1 MTITDTIIPGAYIF
15 EPKVFR
21 DNRGYFIETFN
32 RKHFIEK
39 GIDVDFVQDNQSVSH
54 KNVVR
59 GLHAQKGPFEQG
71 KLVRVIQGAVIDIAL
86 DVRKGSPAYGKH
98 IAIELTADN
107 NKQLYIP
114 PGCLH
119 GFVSLQDNTVFAYK
133 VTNYFD
139 KDSESGLIWN
149 DPALAIGWGINQ
161 LDAIVSDKDQLL
173 PDWASYDSPFI
184 FNG

>member
-15 EPKVFR
+15 EPKVHG

-32 RKHFIEK
+32 RKYFIEK

-71 KLVRVIQGAVIDIAL
+71 KLVRVIKGAVIDIAL
-86 DVRKGSPAYGKH
+86 DVRVGSPAYGKH
-98 IAIELTADN
+98 IAVELTGEN
-107 NKQLYIP
+107 NKQFYIP

-119 GFVSLQDNTVFAYK
+119 GFVSLEDNTIFAYK

-139 KDSESGLIWN
+139 KESETGMIWN
-149 DPALAIGWGINQ
+149 DPELAIGWSINQ
-161 LDAIVSDKDQLL
+161 MDAIVSDKDQLL
-173 PDWASYDSPFI
+173 PDWRSFESPFV
-184 FNG
+184 F

>member
-15 EPKVFR
+15 EPNVYA
-21 DNRGYFIETFN
+21 DDRGYFIETFN
-32 RKHFIEK
+32 KKHFIQK

-71 KLVRVIQGAVIDIAL
+71 KLVRVIKGAVLDVAL
-86 DVRKGSPAYGKH
+86 DVRVGSPTYGKH
-98 IAIELTADN
+98 ITVELTSEN
-107 NKQLYIP
+107 NKQFYIP

-119 GFVSLQDNTVFAYK
+119 GFVSLENDTIFAYK

-139 KDSESGLIWN
+139 KASETGLIWN
-149 DPALAIGWGINQ
+149 DPELAIGWGINEF
-161 LDAIVSDKDQLL
+161 DAIVSEKDQLL
-173 PDWASYDSPFI
+173 PDWKSFQSPFVY
-184 FNG
+184 